1 MISEELKIIIQKAAE
16 LYKKYGIRSVS
27 MDDLAKSLGISKK
40 TIYTYIK
47 DKKELIVQIVE
58 EELKNQDTKLQEII
72 KKNYNSIEELFVVNR
87 EVHRSLEDYSHAA
100 DYDLRKYYSE
110 LHLKISQ
117 FRRERMFEFIS
128 KNMAKGIDGGYF
140 RSNLNVDL
148 ITRLYIARLDSM
160 CVDEYFIHFDM
171 PIKNYLID
179 VLEYHIRGIAN
190 EKGLKMLDKHII
202 DYRNN

>member
-100 DYDLRKYYSE
+100 DYDLRTDYRE